1 MAEKSCACGS
11 GSLTLIFACSGA
23 ANVGKMADEAARK
36 LAKDGK
42 GKMYCLA
49 GLGGDVKDIVETTR
63 SADRILV
70 IDGCPTDC
78 AKKTVERAGITKCAF
93 VRVTDL
99 GLEKGKTPV
108 TEDAIAKA
116 AAAGDKALSC

>member
-1 MAEKSCACGS
+1 MAEPSCACG
-11 GSLTLIFACSGA
+11 GGPLTLLFACSGA

-36 LAKDGK
+36 LAREGK

-78 AKKTVERAGITKCAF
+78 ARKTVERAGISKYAY

-108 TEDAIAKA
+108 NDDAIAKVA
-116 AAAGDKALSC
+116 AMGATLLV

>member
-1 MAEKSCACGS
+1 MAEKSCSCGG
-11 GSLTLIFACSGA
+11 GSLILVFACSGA

-36 LAKDGK
+36 LTRDGK

-78 AKKTVERAGITKCAF
+78 AKKTVERAGIKKFAF
-93 VRVTDL
+93 FRVTDL
-99 GLEKGKTPV
+99 GMEKGKTPV
-108 TEDAIAKA
+108 NDDAIAKVA
-116 AAAGDKALSC
+116 ARGASLLV

>member
-1 MAEKSCACGS
+1 M
-11 GSLTLIFACSGA
+11 
-23 ANVGKMADEAARK
+23 GKMADEAARK
-36 LAKDGK
+36 LAREGK

-49 GLGGDVKDIVETTR
+49 GLGGDVKNIIETTR

-78 AKKTVERAGITKCAF
+78 ARKTLDRVGIGKYAF

-108 TEDAIAKA
+108 TDEAIAKA
-116 AAAGDKALSC
+116 AAAGASALS

>member
-1 MAEKSCACGS
+1 MAEPSCACG
-11 GSLTLIFACSGA
+11 GGTLTLIFACSGA

-36 LAKDGK
+36 LTREGK

-49 GLGGDVKDIVETTR
+49 GLGGDVKNIIETTR

-70 IDGCPTDC
+70 IDGCPVDC
-78 AKKTVERAGITKCAF
+78 AKKTLDRVGIKKYDF

-108 TEDAIAKA
+108 TEEAIAKA
-116 AAAGDKALSC
+116 AAAGEKALSC